1 METAKFSYVVFQ
13 HNKRIKND
21 VKRLADAHS
30 SLILAKHYPHFMRA
44 LGLPWSCF

>member
-1 METAKFSYVVFQ
+1 MSGV
-13 HNKRIKND
+13 HKRIKND

-44 LGLPWSCF
+44 LAVLAIEKFS